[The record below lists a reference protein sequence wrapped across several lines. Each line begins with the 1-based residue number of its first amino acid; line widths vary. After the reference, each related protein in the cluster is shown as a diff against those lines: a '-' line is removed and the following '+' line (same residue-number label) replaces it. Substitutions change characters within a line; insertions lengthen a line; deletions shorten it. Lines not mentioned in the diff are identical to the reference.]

1 MSNENSTCPT
11 NKKLQQPVKGR
22 TIYMVIACYNIPIV
36 NQPMYHSCCDTLC
49 NRKHRKKAIRL
60 NRTWII
66 FTKHSCSSVNND
78 LSIFVGTYLQVIMQ
92 NLSRQLNKYLSYLI
106 GSWHQCNNNHNNR
119 QEEHEPLKRTVLYGT
134 KSNSTKCTK
143 SQRVIVLN
151 NKSNFN
157 LKEK

>member
-36 NQPMYHSCCDTLC
+36 NQPMYHSCCDTLR
-49 NRKHRKKAIRL
+49 NREHRKKAIRL

-66 FTKHSCSSVNND
+66 FTKHSCSSVNNG

-92 NLSRQLNKYLSYLI
+92 NLLRQLNKYRAIWLALDI
-106 GSWHQCNNNHNNR
+106 NAKTTTIRDKKNVN
-119 QEEHEPLKRTVLYGT
+119 PLKQNGTLGSTTTVLDHT
-134 KSNSTKCTK
+134 SNTCQCKDRFC
-143 SQRVIVLN
+143 
-151 NKSNFN
+151 
-157 LKEK
+157 